1 MGTNAMRT
9 AMLAAIAVAI
19 GATPAPAP
27 AQNLVTNGQL
37 NATIAGWTT
46 QVTGGTGAAFFDPSR
61 DADGSAASGSAA
73 LVSTSAM
80 AGGKV
85 AFTWCAPLA
94 VGDKIFW
101 SSRVRFRE
109 GETATGK
116 VVINVTFHSGA
127 ACTGTVLTG
136 YGSGAFETSDG
147 RGVWFE
153 NAKFSSTSG
162 FPAPAGT
169 LSTRLVLYLTKQT
182 PGGVLSANVDKLF
195 IAKTGTPTCDG
206 EAPTLLGTDGPDTL
220 VAGAGTDVIIGLGDD
235 DVLVGGG
242 GYDTLCG
249 NGGDDVLRGGLGAD
263 VLLGGAGDDT
273 LLGGGGN
280 DVLIGG
286 GGGDDVCDGGGGAAD
301 EGDPSCESETAVP

>member
-1 MGTNAMRT
+1 MGTDAMRT
-9 AMLAAIAVAI
+9 AMLAALAGIVV
-19 GATPAPAP
+19 GAAPAP

-37 NATIAGWTT
+37 DATIAGWKV
-46 QVTGGTGAAFFDPSR
+46 QLVSGSGAAYFDPSR
-61 DADGSAASGSAA
+61 DAAGAAGSGSAA
-73 LVSTSAM
+73 IVSNGA
-80 AGGKV
+80 AENAKV
-85 AFTWCAPLA
+85 SLSWCAPLQA
-94 VGDKIFW
+94 GEKIFW

-109 GETATGK
+109 GEAATGK
-116 VVINVTFHSGA
+116 VVINVLFLSGA

-169 LSTRLVLYLTKQT
+169 VSTRLVLQLTKQT
-182 PGGVLSANVDKLF
+182 PGGVLSANVDKVF
-195 IAKTGTPTCDG
+195 VAKTGTPTCDG
-206 EAPTLLGTDGPDTL
+206 EAATLLGSDGPDTL
-220 VAGAGTDVIIGLGDD
+220 VGGPGTDVIVGLGDD

-286 GGGDDVCDGGGGAAD
+286 GGGDDVCDGGAGAAD
-301 EGDPSCESETAVP
+301 EGDPSCESEAAVP